1 MASSSRRSVYLCQD
15 HKNSWRNSSFISAK
29 KRDAKRDTPDKYK
42 QVYDLYLQ
50 HRKENTPQHRIAS
63 SVGEEAD
70 LPASTVRRW
79 QSWGIGLI
87 DTSRVTCYIT
97 VL

>member
-1 MASSSRRSVYLCQD
+1 M
-15 HKNSWRNSSFISAK
+15 
-29 KRDAKRDTPDKYK
+29 
-42 QVYDLYLQ
+42 
-50 HRKENTPQHRIAS
+50 KENTPQHRITS

-70 LPASTVRRW
+70 LPASTVRHW